1 MSFFLS
7 SSSKLYSVNNKI
19 FSFLKN
25 FVFIV
30 VFTIVYKRKSAVKFQ
45 TDTIKKCLSE
55 PTWTQMRAKSKQTKL
70 SPWIAYMCVL
80 TALWG
85 TGANLTFPP
94 TAALSLS
101 TVWLGNL
108 RSLLCFLVSQLPQL
122 EKRGTSLVQAT
133 KSNNTWFL
141 LFHNVQVF
149 LKLSVVSGS
158 LTELY
163 FQQKYLKGSGIRQ
176 SIYSLK
182 KKYSATYKKK
192 SSPS

>member
-1 MSFFLS
+1 MSFFL

-70 SPWIAYMCVL
+70 SPWTAYMCVL

-94 TAALSLS
+94 PAALSLS
-101 TVWLGNL
+101 TVCLGNL
-108 RSLLCFLVSQLPQL
+108 RSLLCFLVSQLPQPG
-122 EKRGTSLVQAT
+122 KRGTSSLVQAT

-141 LFHNVQVF
+141 LFHNVQLF
-149 LKLSVVSGS
+149 LNYHLC
-158 LTELY
+158 LAHL
-163 FQQKYLKGSGIRQ
+163 RN
-176 SIYSLK
+176 SIFNKNTSKALE
-182 KKYSATYKKK
+182 SDNQFIH
-192 SSPS
+192 

>member
-149 LKLSVVSGS
+149 LNYQLC
-158 LTELY
+158 LAHL
-163 FQQKYLKGSGIRQ
+163 RN
-176 SIYSLK
+176 SIFNKNTSKALE
-182 KKYSATYKKK
+182 SDNQFIH
-192 SSPS
+192 

>member
-1 MSFFLS
+1 MLHSLTRNAKMLTGGQSGFLVYLAMSFFL

-70 SPWIAYMCVL
+70 SPWTVYMCML

-94 TAALSLS
+94 PP
-101 TVWLGNL
+101 
-108 RSLLCFLVSQLPQL
+108 RSPFLVHCVLGESEITSVLSCISAPTTR
-122 EKRGTSLVQAT
+122 EKRNFFFS
-133 KSNNTWFL
+133 
-141 LFHNVQVF
+141 
-149 LKLSVVSGS
+149 SGNK
-158 LTELY
+158 E
-163 FQQKYLKGSGIRQ
+163 Q
-176 SIYSLK
+176 
-182 KKYSATYKKK
+182 
-192 SSPS
+192 